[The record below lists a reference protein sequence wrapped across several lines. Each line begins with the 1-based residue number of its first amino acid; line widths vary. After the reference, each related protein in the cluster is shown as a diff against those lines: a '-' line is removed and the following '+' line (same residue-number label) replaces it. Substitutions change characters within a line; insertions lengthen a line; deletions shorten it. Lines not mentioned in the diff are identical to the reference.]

1 MKRGFKTPL
10 SIYTVGAGIYM
21 HDEWLHTKIK
31 EINLKREEEY
41 KKYIKEF
48 LKKLFKIF

>member
-1 MKRGFKTPL
+1 
-10 SIYTVGAGIYM
+10 M

-31 EINLKREEEY
+31 TKIKEINLKREKEY

-48 LKKLFKIF
+48 LKKLFN